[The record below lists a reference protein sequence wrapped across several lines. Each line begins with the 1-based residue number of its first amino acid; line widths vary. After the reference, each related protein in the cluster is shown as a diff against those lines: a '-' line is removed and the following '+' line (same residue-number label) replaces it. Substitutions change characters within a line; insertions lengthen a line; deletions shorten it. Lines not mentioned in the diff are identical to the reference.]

1 MNHLP
6 TAEVAAGTII
16 DGKYKITTLLGEGG
30 MGKVFRVAHVN
41 LGKTFALKLMSFSS
55 LDGES
60 RLANSQDANRLV
72 RFRREA
78 EALAKISH
86 PNVVSIVDF
95 GVTPDELPYIVM
107 EFIDGKALRDL
118 LEEKLSLKNK
128 Q

>member
-30 MGKVFRVAHVN
+30 MGKVFRVTHIN

-55 LDGES
+55 LDGG
-60 RLANSQDANRLV
+60 LANNQDANRLV

-86 PNVVSIVDF
+86 PNIVSIIDF
-95 GVTPDELPYIVM
+95 GVTPDEFPYIV
-107 EFIDGKALRDL
+107 
-118 LEEKLSLKNK
+118 
-128 Q
+128 